1 MLTAGGDPPEGNLA
15 KHRGTQPAELEC
27 GESLIGIVCVR
38 HLSQGHEIIHTC
50 SDFPGPNQPVRAFGG
65 KTKTMNFK
73 LRNPRDFWAGLI
85 FFAVGAAFAIIA
97 IGDPFGIFPGYPIG
111 SASRMGPG
119 YFPFVLA
126 TIMAVLGLI
135 IAFLSLTTDGQ
146 PVEKF
151 AVRPLIFILGAV
163 VIFGLLVKALGMALA
178 IIVLVMV
185 SAYGGHEFK
194 FKEVLI
200 TAIIL
205 AVSSVLV
212 FVYGLK
218 LPFPIWPEFVG

>member
-1 MLTAGGDPPEGNLA
+1 
-15 KHRGTQPAELEC
+15 
-27 GESLIGIVCVR
+27 
-38 HLSQGHEIIHTC
+38 
-50 SDFPGPNQPVRAFGG
+50 
-65 KTKTMNFK
+65 
-73 LRNPRDFWAGLI
+73 
-85 FFAVGAAFAIIA
+85 
-97 IGDPFGIFPGYPIG
+97 
-111 SASRMGPG
+111 MGPG
-119 YFPFVLA
+119 YFPVVLA
-126 TIMAVLGLI
+126 IIMAVLGLI
-135 IAFLSLTTDGQ
+135 ISFMSLTTDGQ
-146 PVEKF
+146 PVDKF

-163 VIFGLLVKALGMALA
+163 VIFGLLVKALGIALG

-218 LPFPIWPEFVG
+218 LPFPIWPEFLG

>member
-1 MLTAGGDPPEGNLA
+1 MLIAGGDPPEGGSGQVSGDA
-15 KHRGTQPAELEC
+15 VRGIRMR
-27 GESLIGIVCVR
+27 GVR
-38 HLSQGHEIIHTC
+38 HCLCGHVLPGHETIHTC
-50 SDFPGPNQPVRAFGG
+50 SCFPGPNRPVRAFGE

-73 LRNPRDFWAGLI
+73 LRNPRDFWAGMI

-97 IGDPFGIFPGYPIG
+97 TGDPFGIFPGYPIG

-119 YFPFVLA
+119 YFPVVLA
-126 TIMAVLGLI
+126 IIMAVLGLI
-135 IAFLSLTTDGQ
+135 ISFMSLTTDGQ
-146 PVEKF
+146 PVDKF

-163 VIFGLLVKALGMALA
+163 VIFGLLVKALGIALG
-178 IIVLVMV
+178 IIVLVIV

-194 FKEVLI
+194 LKEVLI

-205 AVSSVLV
+205 AVSSVLI

-218 LPFPIWPEFVG
+218 LPFPIWPEFLG

>member
-1 MLTAGGDPPEGNLA
+1 M
-15 KHRGTQPAELEC
+15 
-27 GESLIGIVCVR
+27 
-38 HLSQGHEIIHTC
+38 
-50 SDFPGPNQPVRAFGG
+50 
-65 KTKTMNFK
+65 
-73 LRNPRDFWAGLI
+73 I
-85 FFAVGAAFAIIA
+85 FFTVGAAFAIVA
-97 IGDPFGIFPGYPIG
+97 VGDPFGIFPGYPIG

-119 YFPFVLA
+119 YFPVVLA
-126 TIMAVLGLI
+126 IIMAVLGLI
-135 IAFLSLTTDGQ
+135 ISFMSLATDGQ
-146 PVEKF
+146 PVDKF

-163 VIFGLLVKALGMALA
+163 VIFGLLVQKLGIALG
-178 IIVLVMV
+178 IVVLVMV

-218 LPFPIWPEFVG
+218 LPFPIWPEFLG

>member
-1 MLTAGGDPPEGNLA
+1 
-15 KHRGTQPAELEC
+15 
-27 GESLIGIVCVR
+27 
-38 HLSQGHEIIHTC
+38 
-50 SDFPGPNQPVRAFGG
+50 
-65 KTKTMNFK
+65 MNFK
-73 LRNPRDFWAGLI
+73 LRNPRDFWAGMI
-85 FFAVGAAFAIIA
+85 FFAVGAAFAIVA
-97 IGDPFGIFPGYPIG
+97 VGDPFGIFPGYPIG

-119 YFPFVLA
+119 YFPVVLA
-126 TIMAVLGLI
+126 IIMAVLGLI
-135 IAFLSLTTDGQ
+135 ISFMSLATDGQ
-146 PVEKF
+146 PVDKF

-163 VIFGLLVKALGMALA
+163 VIFGLLVQKLGIALG
-178 IIVLVMV
+178 IVVLVMV

-218 LPFPIWPEFVG
+218 LPFPIWPEFLG